1 MLQLNK
7 TSLMNPLPPSDKK
20 LMHTLSV
27 PQNDFTSKRSMADV
41 RKEKLNLHTVS
52 FINIILYNM
61 VWFLAEPSNWQISLI
76 DS

>member
-7 TSLMNPLPPSDKK
+7 ASLMDPLPPSDEK

-41 RKEKLNLHTVS
+41 RKEKLNLYTVS
-52 FINIILYNM
+52 FINRIYVIL
-61 VWFLAEPSNWQISLI
+61 FGF
-76 DS
+76 